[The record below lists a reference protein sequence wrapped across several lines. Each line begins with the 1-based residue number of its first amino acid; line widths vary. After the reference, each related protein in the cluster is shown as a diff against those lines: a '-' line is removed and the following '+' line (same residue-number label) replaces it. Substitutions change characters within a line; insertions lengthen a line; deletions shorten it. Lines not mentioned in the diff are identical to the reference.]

1 MKRTHLYPLLALA
14 IATPTMLYAASQTN
28 RNMPFVVEADRAT
41 YNDVQQTSTFDGT
54 VILKQGNMT
63 VESAHIETII
73 DPEGYQYATAKGGA
87 KGLVHFRQQRE
98 GSNEWLDAY
107 GSELIYDGKQNL
119 ILLRR
124 NAIMRRLT
132 PAGKLID
139 EVKGDELVYNQLT
152 EVFESRVVPG
162 VSGRTQVTITPT
174 SNATK

>member
-1 MKRTHLYPLLALA
+1 MKRTLLALLLTA
-14 IATPTMLYAASQTN
+14 PILLSAAPTN
-28 RNMPFVVEADRAT
+28 RNKPFVVDADSAT

-63 VESAHIETII
+63 IESAHIETII